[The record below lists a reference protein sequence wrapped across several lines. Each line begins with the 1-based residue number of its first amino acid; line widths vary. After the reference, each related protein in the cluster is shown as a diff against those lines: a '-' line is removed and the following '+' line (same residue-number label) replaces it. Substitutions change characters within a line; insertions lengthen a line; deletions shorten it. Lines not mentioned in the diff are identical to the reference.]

1 MPRRTKNDASSSPP
15 ILVKKASKTLLD
27 PTTPPPLLVKK
38 SAVDQRICKPRQIQ
52 IENLQT
58 AAAPSPVP
66 IDQFQTENIAQAN
79 VQVVLKPIQPPII
92 AEQRPIVQERVENID
107 HADVQVVLKPIQPPI
122 IAEQRPIVQERV
134 EYNVDNATNPSA
146 IAVQEIIKEFDAIPM
161 PVVRSA
167 DVKKKSNKVKVDSG
181 QQTTPKLQRSTS
193 TVVPD
198 AAPVEKKAEE
208 PKTTAFK

>member
-15 ILVKKASKTLLD
+15 ILVKKASKALLD

-38 SAVDQRICKPRQIQ
+38 SAVDQRIKPRQIQ

-79 VQVVLKPIQPPII
+79 
-92 AEQRPIVQERVENID
+92 
-107 HADVQVVLKPIQPPI
+107 VQVVLKPIQPPI

-208 PKTTAFK
+208 PKITAFKCLHRGPADSPRSLSAGR